1 MQKHEAIGTRS
12 NQSRIGRCN
21 ILPSTPK
28 SMHTTTTNIAYL
40 PLPRNQRD
48 KRERHSERKER
59 EKDKKGSRNS
69 DLSSAQDEG
78 KIIIEI
84 REAIASLQLLPD
96 SILIAAGHLGLKKQ
110 STNLLHALLLRLPC
124 VVICHPWL
132 PPLTPPY
139 PPSLSLAAPPL
150 AIEKQTPRSGPAA
163 TP

>member
-1 MQKHEAIGTRS
+1 VQYPPFHAEEHAHHYNKHS
-12 NQSRIGRCN
+12 LLSPSSQSKG
-21 ILPSTPK
+21 
-28 SMHTTTTNIAYL
+28 
-40 PLPRNQRD
+40 QERD
-48 KRERHSERKER
+48 TFGKEGERKE
-59 EKDKKGSRNS
+59 KKGSQNS

-132 PPLTPPY
+132 PPTPAPLLHLLLQLRSRPQDLAQLLLLEIRE
-139 PPSLSLAAPPL
+139 PPQANA
-150 AIEKQTPRSGPAA
+150 
-163 TP
+163 